1 VSREDTENER
11 FDSGRYRVTGTPKDW
26 AAFKTPTLRDVELT
40 FPYMHDGS
48 IKTLLD
54 VVKFY
59 NRGGEPNPN
68 LDPESKPLDLTDA
81 ELNDLVEF
89 LRSLT
94 SDDVLKQ
101 VQTLTPQTRLPAAS
115 DH

>member
-1 VSREDTENER
+1 
-11 FDSGRYRVTGTPKDW
+11 
-26 AAFKTPTLRDVELT
+26 
-40 FPYMHDGS
+40 MHDGA

-54 VVKFY
+54 VVRFY
-59 NRGGEPNPN
+59 NRGGQPNLN
-68 LDPESKPLDLTDA
+68 LDPELTPLNLTDV
-81 ELNDLVEF
+81 EMNDLVEF